1 MGRARDLS
9 RIPGSQLLLL
19 TLLAL
24 AIPVSG
30 WGAVYPRNTWLQLG
44 PCILLLAVAVPL
56 LRRFPLSTSALRNI
70 IVFLLLHTLA
80 ARWSYSYVPYDAWA
94 RALIGWS
101 PDAAFGFAR
110 NMFDRLVHF
119 SLGLLAIR
127 PVREIAAR
135 HFGLSARTALYIA
148 PEFVLAFSAAY
159 EIFEWQLATF
169 MDPSDA
175 DAYNGQQGDI
185 FDSQKDMAMAGL
197 GAALGTL
204 AAWMRMASYS
214 KASVVIN

>member
-1 MGRARDLS
+1 M
-9 RIPGSQLLLL
+9 
-19 TLLAL
+19 
-24 AIPVSG
+24 PVSG

-44 PCILLLAVAVPL
+44 PCILLLAVAIPL

-70 IVFLLLHTLA
+70 VIFLLLHTLA

-94 RALIGWS
+94 RAVMDWS

-119 SLGLLAIR
+119 FFGLLAIR

-135 HFGLSARTALYIA
+135 HFGLSARTALYVA
-148 PEFVLAFSAAY
+148 PEFVLAFSAVY

-169 MDPSDA
+169 MDPADA

-204 AAWMRMASYS
+204 AAWLCMTVTG
-214 KASVVIN
+214 KASAATN